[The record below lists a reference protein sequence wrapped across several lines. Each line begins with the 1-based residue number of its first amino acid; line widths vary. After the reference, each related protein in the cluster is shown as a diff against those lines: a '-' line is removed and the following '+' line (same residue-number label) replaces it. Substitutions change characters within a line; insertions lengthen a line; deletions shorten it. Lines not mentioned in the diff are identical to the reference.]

1 MFEQRQNTGKSASLA
16 EKYANAVG
24 QLSEAN
30 DRAAHAEHDLQ
41 VERITRQDLID
52 EEVARRVAEA
62 EERIRK
68 ELEAQFADK
77 AKELSERDKAQDM
90 REQELDKKAEN
101 IVQNINEQVRQQM
114 STARTRFE
122 KTALSRLADMFEMF
136 MQAFIALGDNDSLK
150 GKELLESYQQAAKDA
165 RKALTDEIK
174 EKLDKVEAN
183 NKSKTEQI
191 VSLVRMLFTQKRE
204 RVVFGKEERE
214 SVYEEV
220 LSSVDFTEDEKR
232 RYREC
237 RDFCEEYRKRKAI
250 KKLLDSQNGQKGHGR
265 NPISENMLRLEE
277 KVLWPDGYLGHEE
290 EFEIVYSGKV
300 QEFIVPAK
308 VRYFVQ
314 PYRRPVVRRK
324 DDPMQHLQQSP
335 CYEGVFWKS
344 YASAELLAQL
354 ECNKYVLHQ
363 PFNRQLKKMTQDGLS
378 LSPSTI
384 DDWHQ
389 GVCEKVEPLYDL
401 QKERVM
407 SSGLLGADGSPFPI
421 LDSEKHK
428 TVNHYLIQYRSVAT
442 GIPVF
447 LVNAKNKHGRG
458 TADIMDNLKDWTGF
472 ALMCDAYSGYDW
484 LKRIN
489 GRILCRCVVHA
500 RRPMERALKEN
511 PSLSKIGLLFYQNI
525 YLVEE
530 IAREKK
536 LQGKEKAQFRKDN
549 AEPLW
554 ESFKLWASS
563 AILDVPKDSLI
574 FKALNYLLRN
584 YAELTNYIDIP
595 EMPLDNNDTERLI
608 RDMVMGKKSYLFCRD
623 LDACKRAAMMY
634 SLFGA
639 CKVLDKNPER
649 WLCHVLKNI
658 DSTPKDKLYTLLP
671 EFWEDEE
678 QQK

>member
-1 MFEQRQNTGKSASLA
+1 MFEQRQNTGKRASLA

-24 QLSEAN
+24 QLSDAN

-114 STARTRFE
+114 SIARTRFE

-183 NKSKTEQI
+183 NKSKAEQI

-250 KKLLDSQNGQKGHGR
+250 KNLLDSQNGQKGHGR

-363 PFNRQLKKMTQDGLS
+363 PFNRQLKKMKQDGLS